1 MGKPMIG
8 YAQHYMGVCL
18 AAMLTSESV
27 QVDNSIYKNWVIY
40 ENKKLNSVMIDA
52 GSRFDQPT

>member
-1 MGKPMIG
+1 MIG